1 MLKVYLDRVY
11 LDDCTVGVWHFGDYK
26 CCTMENPWLDNAND
40 ISCIPEGT
48 YICKNNHK
56 SPTHGTC
63 VAVTGVPCRTHIL
76 VHVGNW
82 TSDTLGCI
90 LVGQSIK
97 DLNTRPM
104 VTSSGNTLKELMS
117 RLPAEFLLVVK

>member
-11 LDDCTVGVWHFGDYK
+11 LDDCTVGVMYVDDYK
-26 CCTMENPWLDNAND
+26 CCTLENPWMNNAND
-40 ISCIPEGT
+40 VSCIPKGT
-48 YICKNNHK
+48 YICKNIHK
-56 SPTHGTC
+56 SPNHGTC
-63 VAVTGVPCRTHIL
+63 ISVTGVPNRTHIL

-82 TSDTLGCI
+82 TSNTLGCI

-117 RLPAEFLLVVK
+117 KLPDEFLLVVR

>member
-11 LDDCTVGVWHFGDYK
+11 LDDCTVGVLHFGNYK
-26 CCTMENPWLDNAND
+26 CCTMENPWLDNARE
-40 ISCIPEGT
+40 ISCIPAGT

-56 SPTHGTC
+56 SPNHGMSIS
-63 VAVTGVPCRTHIL
+63 VTGVPNRTHIL

-82 TSDTLGCI
+82 TSNTLGCI

-104 VTSSGNTLKELMS
+104 VTSSGNTLKELMGK
-117 RLPAEFLLVVK
+117 LPDEFLLVVT